1 MKTHIIYTILLMLG
15 FVLSGCQ
22 PKVEEAHEEDSHSE
36 AEATNSVHLLQEQMD
51 VMEILTG
58 SFQKVNLKTTV
69 KVNGQLELP
78 PQNKASVSTLKAGR
92 VKNILVVEG
101 DEVRKGQVLARLE
114 HPSFL
119 ELQEE
124 YLTCLSEFDFLK
136 KEYERKKLLLADS
149 ITAVKSFELAE
160 SNYKTKQGQLNTLKA
175 KLTLL
180 GVDAGQVAKGNI
192 SGSIPI
198 KSPINGYVRL
208 VEVNMGMYIQ
218 PEQEMFE
225 IVDNDHIHIDLMVY
239 EKDIDKV
246 REGQKVLFSLT
257 TRKEEVFEG
266 KIFAIGK
273 AFENEPKAVSVHAEI
288 ANKTG
293 NLLPGMYVDGRIET
307 DLHKVKAL
315 PDEAVVMD
323 GGLSYVFVK
332 EKGRGSVAGHDSHEG
347 HDHGSESD
355 DQIGEEHAHEGHDHG
370 SGKREEKESGHGHD
384 NKESHVDEYIFR
396 KVEVNTGAKDLGFT
410 EVVPAETIPENA
422 VFVTQ
427 GAYYL
432 LAELKKGEGG
442 GGHHH

>member
-1 MKTHIIYTILLMLG
+1 MKTNIIYTTLLLLAFALM
-15 FVLSGCQ
+15 GCQ
-22 PKVEEAHEEDSHSE
+22 PKEEEVHKEDDHKE
-36 AEATNSVHLLQEQMD
+36 VEATNSVHLLQEQMD

-58 SFQKVNLKTTV
+58 TFQQVNLKTTV

-78 PQNKASVSTLKAGR
+78 PQNKASVSTLQAGR
-92 VKNILVVEG
+92 VRNILVVEG
-101 DEVRKGQVLARLE
+101 DEVRRGQVLARLE

-136 KEYERKKLLLADS
+136 KEFERKKLLLADS
-149 ITAVKSFELAE
+149 ITAVKSYELAE
-160 SNYKTKQGQLNTLKA
+160 SNYKTKQGKLNALKA

-180 GVDAGQVAKGNI
+180 GVDAGEVAKGNI

-246 REGQKVLFSLT
+246 KEGQKVLFSLT
-257 TRKEEVFEG
+257 SRKEEVFEG

-273 AFENEPKAVSVHAEI
+273 AFEDEPKAVSVHAEI

-332 EKGRGSVAGHDSHEG
+332 EEGGAAIEAIHDAHEG
-347 HDHGSESD
+347 HDHGSESEKHTAK
-355 DQIGEEHAHEGHDHG
+355 GHAHEGHDHEAKG
-370 SGKREEKESGHGHD
+370 
-384 NKESHVDEYIFR
+384 SHVDEYIFR

-410 EVVPAETIPENA
+410 EVVPAEFIPENA